1 MTYIRKTVSF
11 LKDDYEQL
19 SICIEQLL
27 ESIDTLQELYEKK
40 LNYSDY
46 LKATMIYA
54 NILKKFKR
62 ELSDTYN
69 LKQIKT
75 LERIGIE
82 YEKNTD

>member
-19 SICIEQLL
+19 SICMEQLL

-69 LKQIKT
+69 LKQI
-75 LERIGIE
+75 
-82 YEKNTD
+82 